1 MMEMISLILVGLMI
15 VVILYYRI
23 ENNNLQSEK
32 RSLEFLNRF
41 LDQRV
46 SELQVE
52 NKRLKKQ

>member
-1 MMEMISLILVGLMI
+1 MEILSLIIIGLMM
-15 VVILYYRI
+15 VVLVYYRI

-52 NKRLKKQ
+52 NKRLKQQ